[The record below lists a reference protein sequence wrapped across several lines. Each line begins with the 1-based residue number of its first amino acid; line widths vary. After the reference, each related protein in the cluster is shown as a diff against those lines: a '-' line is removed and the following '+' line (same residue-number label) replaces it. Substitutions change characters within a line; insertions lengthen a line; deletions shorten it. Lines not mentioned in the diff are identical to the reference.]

1 MSAMITASTTSASV
15 RVRVAPRARLEPR
28 LARFAPRALAPASTV
43 SSLRGCPRVAPPP
56 EDAPEPERID
66 RDNLD
71 ERYYRGFL
79 ESSLGPDDSVQAD
92 GRDTLTASVKLGA
105 QATAVLGAPFTA
117 FREQRAPLV
126 RRRRVSGASRR
137 VAREQK
143 PNRSKSL

>member
-1 MSAMITASTTSASV
+1 MSAMITASTTSAPV
-15 RVRVAPRARLEPR
+15 RVRVATSRASRTP
-28 LARFAPRALAPASTV
+28 ARALRPALAP
-43 SSLRGCPRVAPPP
+43 RVHRLVPSRVPTCRAAP

-105 QATAVLGAPFTA
+105 QATAVLGALFIA
-117 FREQRAPLV
+117 FMWSNGL
-126 RRRRVSGASRR
+126 
-137 VAREQK
+137 
-143 PNRSKSL
+143 L